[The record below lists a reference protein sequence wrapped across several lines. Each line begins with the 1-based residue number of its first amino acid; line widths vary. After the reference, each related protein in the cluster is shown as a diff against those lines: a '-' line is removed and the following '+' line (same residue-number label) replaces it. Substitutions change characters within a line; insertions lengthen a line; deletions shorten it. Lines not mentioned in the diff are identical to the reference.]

1 MSQRVFLYE
10 EMEPVVKSKMR
21 GGEGNMLNRVVI
33 DYGKPLAKTSPFIG
47 SGINALEPGAS
58 IGVHQHVEDE
68 ELYVIISGEGDYID
82 NDGKR
87 HAMKPGDIA
96 FCLKGESHGLV
107 NTGSDL
113 LVFGAAIAK

>member
-10 EMEPVVKSKMR
+10 EMDPVVKNKMR

-33 DYGKPLAKTSPFIG
+33 DYGKPLAANSLFIG

-68 ELYVIISGEGDYID
+68 ELYVIISGEGEYID
-82 NDGKR
+82 NAGK
-87 HAMKPGDIA
+87 HHPMKPGDIS

-113 LVFGAAIAK
+113 LVFGAVIAE